1 MVPNLNN
8 NIVVIFLILFCYLID
23 FDFFVSKKKLKK
35 KALFALSNFYFVLFS
50 KKYLK

>member
-23 FDFFVSKKKLKK
+23 FDFFVSKKK
-35 KALFALSNFYFVLFS
+35 N
-50 KKYLK
+50 